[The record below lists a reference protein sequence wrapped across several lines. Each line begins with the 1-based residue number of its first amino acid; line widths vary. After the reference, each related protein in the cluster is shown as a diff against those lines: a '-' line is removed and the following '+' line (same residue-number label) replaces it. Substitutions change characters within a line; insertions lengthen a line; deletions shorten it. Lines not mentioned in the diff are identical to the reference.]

1 MIIKAVMA
9 GIYDANCYIIMD
21 EESKEAVVLDPGGD
35 GPKLE
40 KIIDDMGAKVKYI
53 LLTHG
58 HVDHVGGVEYLADK
72 YKVPF
77 YINKI
82 DEELM
87 EKDNSVYGSIRKADG
102 YLQEGDK
109 LTFGNKI
116 INVIHTPGHTKGGV
130 CFLIDDKCFTGD
142 TLFQGSIG
150 RTDFIGGDFKEII
163 NSIKTKLLTLGDD
176 VQVYPGHGP
185 SSTIAF
191 EKENNPF
198 LE

>member
-1 MIIKAVMA
+1 MKWVLRLN
-9 GIYDANCYIIMD
+9 IYY
-21 EESKEAVVLDPGGD
+21 
-35 GPKLE
+35 
-40 KIIDDMGAKVKYI
+40 
-53 LLTHG
+53 LTHG

-102 YLQEGDK
+102 YLQEGDI
-109 LTFGNKI
+109 LTFGNKTI
-116 INVIHTPGHTKGGV
+116 KVIHTPGHTKGGV

-163 NSIKTKLLTLGDD
+163 NSIKTKLLTLGDN

-191 EKENNPF
+191 EKERNPF

>member
-1 MIIKAVMA
+1 MIITTVMA
-9 GIYDANCYIIMD
+9 GVYDANCYIVMD
-21 EESKEAVVLDPGGD
+21 EESREAVILDPGGD
-35 GPKLE
+35 GPKIE
-40 KIIDDMGAKVKYI
+40 QIIDEMGAKIKSI

-58 HVDHVGGVEYLADK
+58 HFDHVGGVEYLADK

-77 YINKI
+77 YINKN

-87 EKDNSVYGSIRKADG
+87 ERDSSVYGSIRKADI
-102 YLQEGDK
+102 YLEDGDI
-109 LTFGNKI
+109 LTFGQKTI
-116 INVIHTPGHTKGGV
+116 KVIHTPGHSKGGV
-130 CFLIDDKCFTGD
+130 SFLIDDACFTGD

-150 RTDFIGGDFKEII
+150 RTDFLGGDFKEII
-163 NSIKTKLLTLGDD
+163 NSIKTKLLPLGDN

-191 EKENNPF
+191 EKERNPY